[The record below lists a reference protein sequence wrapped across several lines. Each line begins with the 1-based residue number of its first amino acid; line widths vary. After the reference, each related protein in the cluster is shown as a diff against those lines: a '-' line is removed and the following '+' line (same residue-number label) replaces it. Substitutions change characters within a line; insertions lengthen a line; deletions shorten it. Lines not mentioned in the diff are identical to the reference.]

1 MKNDKF
7 DYSSKKAQLVQL
19 LDWFDAGEADLDKAL
34 ANYQKAD
41 ELIKELEAYLKE
53 TEQKLKIT
61 IKNK

>member
-1 MKNDKF
+1 MKIDKF
-7 DYSSKKAQLVQL
+7 DYSSKKDQLIEL
-19 LDWFDAGEADLDKAL
+19 LDWFDSGEADLDKAL